1 MYNFFKMFLAIGI
14 IRKYRRNL
22 FTIGISIIFMYVTI
36 YIIEDLLKIVEKQ
49 DKLPLYFGKWLVLI
63 VFIFI
68 IFYNIYSMFRS
79 KVIDMPV
86 AIQPKF
92 ESKNNKPKSSSKE
105 HILKSDSLETKGESI
120 IKKYKKA

>member
-1 MYNFFKMFLAIGI
+1 MFLAIGI

-22 FTIGISIIFMYVTI
+22 FTIGISIIFMYVTV

-49 DKLPLYFGKWLVLI
+49 DKLPLYFGKWFVLI
-63 VFIFI
+63 IFIII

-86 AIQPKF
+86 AIQPKI
-92 ESKNNKPKSSSKE
+92 ESENNKTKKSSSKE

-120 IKKYKKA
+120 IKKYKKV